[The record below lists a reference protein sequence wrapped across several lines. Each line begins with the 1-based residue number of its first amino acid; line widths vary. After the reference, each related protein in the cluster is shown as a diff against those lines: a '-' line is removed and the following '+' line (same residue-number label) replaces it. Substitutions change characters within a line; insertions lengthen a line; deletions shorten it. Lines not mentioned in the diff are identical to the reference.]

1 MLVGD
6 TKSISAV
13 MVGNVDCFNEHVVF
27 GQKTSIVSYV
37 ILPTI
42 VVKGSV
48 VRFVYRKIVV
58 HVREG

>member
-1 MLVGD
+1 
-6 TKSISAV
+6 